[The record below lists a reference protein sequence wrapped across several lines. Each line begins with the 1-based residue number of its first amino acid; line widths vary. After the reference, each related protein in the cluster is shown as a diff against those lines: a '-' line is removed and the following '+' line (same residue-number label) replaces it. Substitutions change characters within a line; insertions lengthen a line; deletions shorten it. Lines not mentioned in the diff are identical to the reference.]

1 MDADSLFFYD
11 GHTHQGTFYY
21 YGPKENQEKILAW
34 RETAIE
40 QIERMESGIR
50 LGVTQAQEGICVRV
64 LADTA
69 QDIEEIFD
77 EILNL

>member
-1 MDADSLFFYD
+1 MDHCLLE
-11 GHTHQGTFYY
+11 
-21 YGPKENQEKILAW
+21 P
-34 RETAIE
+34 E
-40 QIERMESGIR
+40 QMESGIR

-77 EILNL
+77 AILNL